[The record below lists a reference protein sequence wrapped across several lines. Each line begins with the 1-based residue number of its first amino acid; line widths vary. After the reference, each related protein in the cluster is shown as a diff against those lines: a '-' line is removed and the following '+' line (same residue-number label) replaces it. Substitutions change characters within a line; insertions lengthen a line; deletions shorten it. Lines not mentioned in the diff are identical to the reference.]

1 MVTPRHPL
9 FTVPLILAIAA
20 TLCQCKTS
28 RTVKSTRSSFTFD
41 EKMWG
46 GQGGGGEDTQEI
58 RSKFAER
65 GYTIAEDGTIKAD
78 KPDLYKDKRPR
89 GLDGD
94 FQTKTARFDKMEA
107 ETKAFK
113 TPEYLK
119 RQEYAGIAN
128 ARENGM
134 TAREG
139 NSTRTPDRAAGKLF
153 DKKAKDST
161 DLATFGTST
170 HRDAENTFATS
181 ADRDASAVTEAP
193 RAIGTPRKAGYQ
205 DNVAM
210 SMDDVKK
217 MLNPEAYARGTGI
230 TE

>member
-9 FTVPLILAIAA
+9 LRVPLVLAIAV
-20 TLCQCKTS
+20 TLCQCETT
-28 RTVKSTRSSFTFD
+28 RTVKSTRSSFSFD

-65 GYTIAEDGTIKAD
+65 GYTLAEDGTIKAD
-78 KPDLYKDKRPR
+78 KPDLYKDQRPR
-89 GLDGD
+89 GLDGE
-94 FQTKTARFDKMEA
+94 FQSKKARFEKMEA

-113 TPEYLK
+113 TPEYLQ
-119 RQEYAGIAN
+119 RQEYAGIAS
-128 ARENGM
+128 ARESGM
-134 TAREG
+134 AAREG
-139 NSTRTPDRAAGKLF
+139 NSTRSPDAAAGKLF
-153 DKKAKDST
+153 NKKAKDST
-161 DLATFGTST
+161 ELATFGTST
-170 HRDAENTFATS
+170 HRDAGQVFATS
-181 ADRDASAVTEAP
+181 AAPDASAVTEAP

-217 MLNPEAYARGTGI
+217 MLNPGAYARGTGI
-230 TE
+230 SE

>member
-1 MVTPRHPL
+1 MVIPRHSIASAL
-9 FTVPLILAIAA
+9 GVVVLASV
-20 TLCQCKTS
+20 LCQCETK
-28 RTVKSTRSSFTFD
+28 RTVKSTRSSISFD
-41 EKMWG
+41 EGMWG

-65 GYTIAEDGTIKAD
+65 GYKIGEDGTIIAD
-78 KPDLYKDKRPR
+78 KPDLYKGQKPR

-94 FQTKTARFDKMEA
+94 FQTKQARFEKMEA

-134 TAREG
+134 SAREG
-139 NSTRTPDRAAGKLF
+139 NSTRSPDKAAGKLF

-161 DLATFGTST
+161 ELATFETGTYRESGEVFKT
-170 HRDAENTFATS
+170 AADA
-181 ADRDASAVTEAP
+181 DAPAVTEAP

-217 MLNPEAYARGTGI
+217 MLNPGAYARGTGI